1 MEKWLSKYEQGG
13 LVLKQKTKDNYG
25 KKENANEGYSTAG
38 PGWVGEGTT
47 NRGFDYNGAWGGQF
61 QNGGFLQPTS
71 YKLPSAA
78 NEGAM
83 STEKATSIGGG
94 PGEPAFL
101 IPTFKYGKPLKDPE
115 AEYRKTGEHLGGPFK
130 TWQEAEKF
138 GELRHQYVEQGRNIP
153 SPLKWWGDMAM
164 GGSLPGAV
172 GFTYARTQD
181 PAPSNGPYA
190 KKTKASAQNGTGI
203 PSVDPSSLLPS
214 TSLPPQFPQLPQPA
228 LPPPRNL
235 YPNSPDPAFR
245 DILEGDVTPIYRQ
258 DFPAVQKQIGD
269 YMMSD
274 TYLNRLTNY
283 VPDKSQAKR
292 IAQARTNSLLNV
304 KLLDKPSQSAYYP
317 GKHVISLLPIDSS
330 DAFAHEMGHS
340 IFKSQLSD
348 TRGGGGALG
357 LNDKERAAVLQGLD
371 RPNIYKMYGGK
382 ERQGRPAAYFDE
394 HYDTQGGYRERD
406 AVNET
411 YGDLTAIRKILND
424 KGITNKFG
432 DDITPEMWKK
442 ALENEKVIKSPAIK
456 RMRIKYKD
464 DDIIRINNTVAQNDN
479 KDLVPIAQD
488 GTVINPNNIIP
499 KGVPLTVTKNLSNKY
514 DPLTDKWSGV
524 NPKDIEKRLTVIPL
538 AQKAALD
545 AKSMSKKEFKEK
557 YKDNEF
563 ISNADYDMYKDE
575 DPEMYKPLIQRI
587 KNEQS
592 EYNNWLNQKQ
602 QYVNDRKAKEDFINQ
617 YSAIKE
623 RSDKYANQMRDIYGY
638 TPGEDTTAHKV
649 IVDKMLNEAN
659 QAIDTGIGYFNPQDI
674 ASHPTSILGVS
685 EIASNAGVKFIPQT
699 DSAFV
704 ENDNYKKAGYRKLLP
719 NETPEAGDISQYIRS
734 GRIGDTE
741 LVLGRTPGGQIIAYN
756 NANQTKDSAPGAGR
770 STRGLKKG
778 SNEVEGFDNT
788 NYYRLEREAED
799 KIEAADPEYV
809 KKLKGKKDFEAS
821 DDYGVW
827 NENQKY
833 LQPNQPTYNQY
844 KEYLAKFPKRQ
855 NGGEMSFYQQGL
867 DFTPKTISKN
877 GSVINSNG
885 EQTAQFG
892 MELMPYISQAAV
904 AVKDAIPTMDEIKT
918 KATDVIKNSPKL
930 RKAIN
935 SGISYVANTDWGKE
949 KIQNFARN
957 IDPHGYGSGYL
968 RDMTDRSPFDRVYSA
983 AILNKK
989 EESRKLV
996 DSLLATGQADPGD
1009 SLRVDLINQY
1019 AGLPQKYNT
1028 VKPSAYKPTMG
1039 NKNEKYYSS
1048 PIIERQLLSDIDL
1061 VAGNVNVKPVFKT
1074 KQDLQNF
1081 VQKHFGGEK
1090 GKGNNY
1096 VTPIE
1101 GLGTAT
1107 TGVGEDEKGHYL
1119 SYYDNWDLNPYH
1131 GNFAD
1136 SDNSFEA
1143 TNDKL
1148 GRAILGNEKENI
1160 ATKKIGTP
1168 TQVYGRIYFD
1178 KKTGK
1183 PKMKKGG
1190 VIKDD
1195 MGQWAHPGEVTEIGS
1210 NNITMKGVD
1219 YPVLGISDTGDK
1231 KMMQPGKDYKFKGSK
1246 VTEYPKGGW
1255 LNKYK

>member
-1 MEKWLSKYEQGG
+1 
-13 LVLKQKTKDNYG
+13 
-25 KKENANEGYSTAG
+25 
-38 PGWVGEGTT
+38 
-47 NRGFDYNGAWGGQF
+47 
-61 QNGGFLQPTS
+61 
-71 YKLPSAA
+71 
-78 NEGAM
+78 
-83 STEKATSIGGG
+83 
-94 PGEPAFL
+94 
-101 IPTFKYGKPLKDPE
+101 
-115 AEYRKTGEHLGGPFK
+115 
-130 TWQEAEKF
+130 
-138 GELRHQYVEQGRNIP
+138 
-153 SPLKWWGDMAM
+153 
-164 GGSLPGAV
+164 
-172 GFTYARTQD
+172 
-181 PAPSNGPYA
+181 
-190 KKTKASAQNGTGI
+190 
-203 PSVDPSSLLPS
+203 
-214 TSLPPQFPQLPQPA
+214 
-228 LPPPRNL
+228 
-235 YPNSPDPAFR
+235 
-245 DILEGDVTPIYRQ
+245 
-258 DFPAVQKQIGD
+258 
-269 YMMSD
+269 
-274 TYLNRLTNY
+274 
-283 VPDKSQAKR
+283 
-292 IAQARTNSLLNV
+292 
-304 KLLDKPSQSAYYP
+304 
-317 GKHVISLLPIDSS
+317 
-330 DAFAHEMGHS
+330 
-340 IFKSQLSD
+340 
-348 TRGGGGALG
+348 
-357 LNDKERAAVLQGLD
+357 
-371 RPNIYKMYGGK
+371 
-382 ERQGRPAAYFDE
+382 
-394 HYDTQGGYRERD
+394 
-406 AVNET
+406 
-411 YGDLTAIRKILND
+411 
-424 KGITNKFG
+424 
-432 DDITPEMWKK
+432 
-442 ALENEKVIKSPAIK
+442 
-456 RMRIKYKD
+456 
-464 DDIIRINNTVAQNDN
+464 
-479 KDLVPIAQD
+479 
-488 GTVINPNNIIP
+488 
-499 KGVPLTVTKNLSNKY
+499 
-514 DPLTDKWSGV
+514 
-524 NPKDIEKRLTVIPL
+524 
-538 AQKAALD
+538 
-545 AKSMSKKEFKEK
+545 
-557 YKDNEF
+557 
-563 ISNADYDMYKDE
+563 
-575 DPEMYKPLIQRI
+575 
-587 KNEQS
+587 
-592 EYNNWLNQKQ
+592 
-602 QYVNDRKAKEDFINQ
+602 
-617 YSAIKE
+617 
-623 RSDKYANQMRDIYGY
+623 
-638 TPGEDTTAHKV
+638 
-649 IVDKMLNEAN
+649 MLNEAN